1 MRTKILMVLESI
13 FPTPGGGGAESQVRT
28 LGLHLPGRNV
38 GVSVV
43 VPMVRHGPQLE
54 QDQVDGIAVRRIA
67 YPKVPLIGAAIM
79 LCKLAWMLFRL
90 RREYDFIHAHIA
102 GNMAAVCCLMG
113 RLLNKPVLIKLTGM
127 TEMVG
132 GILDPYPGL
141 HAWMK
146 KCAMRWATYY
156 QATSSQIA
164 RMLVDSGFQPDKV
177 RLIPNAV
184 DTDRF
189 AVLARNQDERRA
201 LCGDRR
207 MVAVF
212 VGRLEIEKDLDLMLR
227 GWAAAFRHTPG
238 VALILVGAG
247 SLKADL
253 EALVAE
259 LGIDEQVVF
268 AGASHTVERF
278 LAVADIGLL
287 TSRAEGLSNTLL
299 EYMASA
305 LPVIGSRVSG
315 TEDFV
320 VTGKT
325 GWLFKAGDVEEF
337 TACLQAAANLGGE
350 QLVALGQNA
359 RNLVVNE
366 ASIGAVVNR
375 LVGIYTANPL
385 S

>member
-1 MRTKILMVLESI
+1 
-13 FPTPGGGGAESQVRT
+13 
-28 LGLHLPGRNV
+28 
-38 GVSVV
+38 
-43 VPMVRHGPQLE
+43 
-54 QDQVDGIAVRRIA
+54 
-67 YPKVPLIGAAIM
+67 
-79 LCKLAWMLFRL
+79 
-90 RREYDFIHAHIA
+90 
-102 GNMAAVCCLMG
+102 
-113 RLLNKPVLIKLTGM
+113 
-127 TEMVG
+127 
-132 GILDPYPGL
+132 
-141 HAWMK
+141 
-146 KCAMRWATYY
+146 
-156 QATSSQIA
+156 
-164 RMLVDSGFQPDKV
+164 
-177 RLIPNAV
+177 
-184 DTDRF
+184 
-189 AVLARNQDERRA
+189 
-201 LCGDRR
+201 
-207 MVAVF
+207 VF